1 MAKRKAKD
9 SVFLD
14 LFQNKSYLL
23 KLYRTLHPEDTTAT
37 EDSLTDVTIT
47 NVLTDNLYN
56 DLGFIVNNKL
66 LILVEAQS
74 TWTVNILVRILLYL
88 AQSYHEY
95 FQRTCQDYYKSRKVK
110 MPKPELYVIF
120 TGNKGRKPD
129 KISLSKEFFESADI
143 DIEVKAKVIYESDTD
158 DIINQYII
166 FCKVFNEQ
174 TKQHGMT
181 QKAVTETIRICKDR
195 NVLREYLA
203 QRYHEYFERTSQS
216 LYKSKKVKMPK
227 PELYVIFT
235 GNKGRKPDT
244 ISLSKEFFNGE
255 DIDIEIK
262 AKVIYESDKDNI
274 INEYIVFCKVFNEQI
289 KEHGMTK
296 QAVTE
301 TIRICKDRNILKQYL
316 SSKEVEV
323 VTIMMSLFE
332 DEQIMKS
339 FIKSERHDAERAM
352 AEQLIRKGK
361 MTLEEIA
368 DCVSTLSFDELKE
381 IEAEIMQLA

>member
-1 MAKRKAKD
+1 MSDDTKQVQEIMAKRKAKD

-66 LILVEAQS
+66 LILAEAQS
-74 TWTVNILVRILLYL
+74 TWTVNILVRVLLYL

-110 MPKPELYVIF
+110 MLKPELYVIF

-129 KISLSKEFFESADI
+129 KISFSKEFFEGADI

-174 TKQHGMT
+174 TKKHGMT

-195 NVLREYLA
+195 NVLKEYLL
-203 QRYHEYFERTSQS
+203 ERE
-216 LYKSKKVKMPK
+216 K
-227 PELYVIFT
+227 
-235 GNKGRKPDT
+235 
-244 ISLSKEFFNGE
+244 
-255 DIDIEIK
+255 
-262 AKVIYESDKDNI
+262 
-274 INEYIVFCKVFNEQI
+274 
-289 KEHGMTK
+289 
-296 QAVTE
+296 
-301 TIRICKDRNILKQYL
+301 
-316 SSKEVEV
+316 EV
-323 VTIMMSLFE
+323 VTIMMSLFD

-339 FIKSERHDAERAM
+339 FIRSERYEAAQESARETAKK
-352 AEQLIRKGK
+352 LIKKGK
-361 MTLEEIA
+361 MTLDEIA
-368 DCVSTLSFDELKE
+368 DCVPLLSLDELKE
-381 IEAEIMQLA
+381 IEAEVYAASVINRINQNQI